1 MTYIRALVERFLPR
15 GALLLSA
22 LTFGSYAVGLVRDR
36 IFARTYGAGPE
47 LDAYNAALVIPE
59 LTLDV
64 LVIAGLASAFV
75 PVFSRTDR
83 EDPEAARAFASTT
96 LTTAILLMA
105 IADAI
110 LFVIAPLTVSIVA
123 PGFDAA
129 QQAEYTAIFRTTCV
143 TALIFAASFA
153 LGEMLVARQRFLA
166 YGLAPLLYN
175 LGIAGGAFLLAGSLG
190 IYGAAVGTVVGAL
203 LHLAVRAWDGRRL
216 DLRLRPRLDY
226 RAPAFL
232 EFVRL
237 SLPKMISQPIEPLTF
252 LTFTAIASTLA
263 AGSVSALSF
272 ARNFQSVPVSL
283 IGIAFS
289 VAAFPVL
296 SAAVAAADRPSFV
309 RLLRTNL
316 VVIAVVTTAAAV
328 ALYLVSGLVIDLF
341 LGGEAFDEEDVRR
354 TSLVLGLF
362 AISVPLESLTHL
374 LARAVY
380 ATHNTILP
388 VLASIAGLLV
398 TVGVAAAL
406 APQLGIAALPLAF
419 AVGQGLK
426 VAALGVAVLLRVGR
440 IGNGDGLTGA
450 ADVAVAD
457 PDTTK

>member
-1 MTYIRALVERFLPR
+1 MTAIRALLERFLPR

-22 LTFGSYAVGLVRDR
+22 LTFGSYAMGLVRDR

-83 EDPEAARAFASTT
+83 GDPEAARDFASTT
-96 LTTAILLMA
+96 LTTAVLLMA

-123 PGFDAA
+123 PGFDEA

-143 TALIFAASFA
+143 TALVFAASFA

-175 LGIAGGAFLLAGSLG
+175 AGIAGGAFLLAGSLG

-203 LHLAVRAWDGRRL
+203 LHLAVRAWGVRRT
-216 DLRLRPRLDY
+216 DLRLRPRLAY

-296 SAAVAAADRPSFV
+296 SAAVAADDRPGYV

-316 VVIAVVTTAAAV
+316 AVIAIVTTGAAI

-380 ATHNTILP
+380 ATHNTVLP
-388 VLASIAGLLV
+388 VLASIAGLLA
-398 TVGVAAAL
+398 TVGLAATL
-406 APQLGIAALPLAF
+406 APEHGIAALPLAF

-426 VAALGVAVLLRVGR
+426 VAALGAAVLLRVRR
-440 IGNGDGLTGA
+440 IGNSVGPAGA
-450 ADVAVAD
+450 AHIAVAD
-457 PDTTK
+457 EDST